1 MKEYLDIFDENNV
14 SLNQSKER
22 TIVHKQGLWHREIA
36 VWIINKNKEVLIQK
50 RSANKKLGA
59 NKWALCAGHVT
70 SGENLIEGAVR
81 EVQEEVGIS
90 KLCPSDLRLFYIQK
104 VESNDGEIKNN
115 HYKYCYLL
123 KTDEVKYVSLD
134 YLKNMTKEERNE
146 FTRFFS
152 SKELEITLNKLE
164 KKLKEIEED

>member
-14 SLNQSKER
+14 SLNQAKER

-36 VWIINKNKEVLIQK
+36 VWIINENKEVLIQK

-70 SGENLIEGAVR
+70 AGENLIEGAVR
-81 EVQEEVGIS
+81 EIQEEVGIS
-90 KLCPSDLRLFYIQK
+90 KLFPSDLKLFYIQK

-123 KTDEVKYVSLD
+123 KTDMKIDD
-134 YLKNMTKEERNE
+134 YIIQKEEL
-146 FTRFFS
+146 S
-152 SKELEITLNKLE
+152 EIKWFPFENLRVCKNFCVNG
-164 KKLKEIEED
+164 IFP